1 MEKLLLWFGR
11 LAGGA
16 GALICIVAIV
26 ARLTDTYLVISFQA
40 GTLLLAGV
48 AAMLMGCLCL
58 LNVLTLRH

>member
-1 MEKLLLWFGR
+1 MEKLLLWLGR
-11 LAGGA
+11 ASGIA
-16 GALICIVAIV
+16 GALVCIVAIA